1 MESKPRPSPS
11 EHPRPRRRRR
21 PRFAGTRSEASRP
34 WTDQGAGLGRKGG
47 VAAHRAGTAHEFN
60 SDEARIAG
68 RKGALATPAVVER
81 MATRRKTRDARP
93 RLVDRAARSLDED
106 AARAGAR
113 QSGHPRAGAASVHRR
128 RGAPS
133 ARDPAHADARPP
145 RQRRARG
152 PLRLRVDVRAA
163 REFSDAIFHLLDN
176 AIEATSPGSPVF
188 VDARRLADGDILWQ
202 VVDTGRGMEPDALA
216 RLGDPRVA
224 GPGRGV
230 ALANAVIQEHG
241 GVLRFESAPRVGTTA
256 SIWLPAACA
265 CG

>member
-1 MESKPRPSPS
+1 MPAPGWWIGPQEAWTRTLLALVPAKADTLEPVPHRYID
-11 EHPRPRRRRR
+11 
-21 PRFAGTRSEASRP
+21 AGE
-34 WTDQGAGLGRKGG
+34 L
-47 VAAHRAGTAHEFN
+47 
-60 SDEARIAG
+60 
-68 RKGALATPAVVER
+68 L
-81 MATRRKTRDARP
+81 
-93 RLVDRAARSLDED
+93 
-106 AARAGAR
+106 
-113 QSGHPRAGAASVHRR
+113 
-128 RGAPS
+128 
-133 ARDPAHADARPP
+133 
-145 RQRRARG
+145 RRAT
-152 PLRLRVDVRAA
+152 LRTRTRAHQGNVA
-163 REFSDAIFHLLDN
+163 LVVHCDCGSMCVQPEKFSDAIFHLLDN

-188 VDARRLADGDILWQ
+188 VDARRSADGDILWQ